1 MHDLDFHRHMALF
14 PPNHMS
20 TILLMYQTVI
30 QIWLTAHCDVDR
42 VAAPFAALTPVQATV

>member
-14 PPNHMS
+14 PPNHMI